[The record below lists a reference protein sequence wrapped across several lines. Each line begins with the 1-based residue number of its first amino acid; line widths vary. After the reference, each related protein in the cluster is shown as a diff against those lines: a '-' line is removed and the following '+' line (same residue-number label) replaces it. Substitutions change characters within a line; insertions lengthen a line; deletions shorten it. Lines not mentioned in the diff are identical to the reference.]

1 MSLPTRGPCSGS
13 DSAMDCLLNSSR
25 LDRIWS
31 RSDCLLARGSSRC
44 RAVTDAWDGPALTV
58 VRRGVM
64 ERAVALEVTARIER
78 ADLTIIMVLLEIMKL
93 LPPADKTTAY
103 CLHNVEGDV

>member
-1 MSLPTRGPCSGS
+1 
-13 DSAMDCLLNSSR
+13 
-25 LDRIWS
+25 
-31 RSDCLLARGSSRC
+31 
-44 RAVTDAWDGPALTV
+44 
-58 VRRGVM
+58 M